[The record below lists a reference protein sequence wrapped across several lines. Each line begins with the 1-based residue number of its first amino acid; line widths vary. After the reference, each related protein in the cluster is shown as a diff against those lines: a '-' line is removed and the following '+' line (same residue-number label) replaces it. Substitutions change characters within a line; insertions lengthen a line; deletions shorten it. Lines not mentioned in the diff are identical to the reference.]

1 MKITKLFFKK
11 EFFPKHEDNRMNNE
25 GDLEAAKNKFLKNRF
40 PNVDFLL
47 SQRYRWMNN
56 EIRAGQKILE
66 VGSGAG
72 FSTLYLNDKI
82 ILTDAVKNKWIDLEI
97 DATKMDDNSIDIIIA
112 SHTIHH
118 FYNPAKFFIECERVL
133 KPGGKILISE
143 IHTSFFMKLILKIMR
158 HEVYSYD
165 VDVFDTQSI
174 CNDPKDLW
182 SANCAIPEIMFSE
195 TKKFHS
201 KFKQLRIID
210 KEYTEF
216 LIFPLSGGV
225 ISKTKVPKLPFT
237 ILRVIYFIDSILIK
251 ISKSTFAL
259 GLNVV
264 IEKR

>member
-1 MKITKLFFKK
+1 MKKKFFKK
-11 EFFPKHEDNRMNNE
+11 EYFPSHEDNLMKNE
-25 GDLEAAKNKFLKNRF
+25 GDLEFSRDNFLKKRF
-40 PNVDFLL
+40 RNLDFLL
-47 SQRYRWMNN
+47 KKRYDWMNKYCN
-56 EIRAGQKILE
+56 NKQKIIE

-97 DATKMDDNSIDIIIA
+97 DATKMKIDDNSIDIIIA

-118 FYNPAKFFIECERVL
+118 FYNPSKFFIECERVL
-133 KPGGKILISE
+133 NSGGKILISE

-158 HEVYSYD
+158 HEGYSYD

-237 ILRVIYFIDSILIK
+237 ILSFINFIDSILIK